1 MGDFRPSQRVIIWDF
16 EGTLAVR
23 PGRFTGALVKA
34 ARLCDPAFQG
44 TDDQVRP
51 YLSGAFPWHGKE
63 KRHAFADDADAWW
76 RSLRGF
82 SAHALQ
88 QLGMREVLAVE
99 AAQLARSVYLDSG
112 EWVCLDGAL
121 QTLDALS
128 GCGWTHVIMSN
139 FAPELDGIVEALGL
153 SSRIAMAF
161 SSGRVGFEKPSKAY
175 FDHVLGRISPARACF
190 MIGDNPEAD
199 IEGGRSAGLKTIL
212 LGGTDSSADFRVD
225 RLSSILNIA
234 DFSNGNLSAGGH
246 HPLATAQG

>member
-1 MGDFRPSQRVIIWDF
+1 MGDFKPSQRVIIWDF

-23 PGRFTGALVKA
+23 PGRFTAALVKA
-34 ARLCDPAFQG
+34 ARLCDPAFRG

-51 YLSGAFPWHGKE
+51 HLSGAFPWHGKE

-76 RSLRGF
+76 ESLQGP
-82 SAHALQ
+82 SARALRQ
-88 QLGMREVLAVE
+88 FGMREAVAVE
-99 AAQLARSVYLDSG
+99 AARLARSIYLDSG
-112 EWVCLDGAL
+112 QWACLDGAL

-128 GCGWTHVIMSN
+128 ECGWTHVVMSN

-175 FDHVLGRISPARACF
+175 FDHVLEWISPAQAFF

-212 LGGTDSSADFRVD
+212 LGDTDSSADFRVD
-225 RLSSILNIA
+225 RLSAILEIA
-234 DFSNGNLSAGGH
+234 DFSDSNLSRGDH
-246 HPLATAQG
+246 HALATAQG

>member
-1 MGDFRPSQRVIIWDF
+1 MGDFKPSQRVIIWDF

-34 ARLCDPAFQG
+34 ARLCDPVFQG

-76 RSLRGF
+76 ESLQGP
-82 SAHALQ
+82 STHALK
-88 QLGMREVLAVE
+88 QLGMREAVAAE
-99 AAQLARSVYLDSG
+99 AARLARSIYLDS
-112 EWVCLDGAL
+112 EQWVCLDGAL

-128 GCGWTHVIMSN
+128 SRGWTHVVMSN
-139 FAPELDGIVEALGL
+139 FAPELDGIVKALGL
-153 SSRIAMAF
+153 SSRIALAF
-161 SSGRVGFEKPSKAY
+161 SSGGVGFEKPSKAY
-175 FDHVLGRISPARACF
+175 FDHVLERISPARAFF

-212 LGGTDSSADFRVD
+212 VGSPDPSADFSVD
-225 RLSSILNIA
+225 RLSAILKIA
-234 DFSNGNLSAGGH
+234 DFSDSNLSVGDEHA
-246 HPLATAQG
+246 LATA